1 MSPRRI
7 AAGRA
12 SAIRAAVA
20 LLAGSACLGAV
31 AYAATGTG
39 GRDVGLAG
47 RQVAVGAP
55 HRATSPSPQGDERAP
70 RVRLVEVPAASSA
83 AADPQ
88 FRFNVP
94 SRAKATDESPSP
106 SSAGTETAASRRRFQ
121 CRLDGGRWTGCASP
135 HRLAGLAPGA
145 HDFAVRALDRD
156 GRPGP
161 EAGYGWQIVAAVAV
175 AEEQP
180 VEEQPAEGAPF
191 SIEQVGTLAP
201 LYPGEPAQ
209 QVPLAI
215 HNPNPV
221 QIEVTSLTAAVSASP
236 AGCSDDNF
244 ALTAA
249 NVSEATPL
257 LVPAEGTVELPAG
270 SASAPAI
277 ALLDLPVNQ
286 DACQGAELQLA
297 LSGEARG

>member
-12 SAIRAAVA
+12 GAIRAAIA
-20 LLAGSACLGAV
+20 LIAGSACLGAV

-39 GRDVGLAG
+39 GRDVGLAE

-55 HRATSPSPQGDERAP
+55 HRATSPQGDERAP
-70 RVRLVEVPAASSA
+70 RVRLIEVPAASSA
-83 AADPQ
+83 ATDPQ

-94 SRAKATDESPSP
+94 PRAKATDESPSAASP
-106 SSAGTETAASRRRFQ
+106 ETETAAPRRRFQ
-121 CRLDGGRWTGCASP
+121 CRLDGGRWAGCTSP
-135 HRLAGLAPGA
+135 HRLAGLSPGA
-145 HDFAVRALDRD
+145 HDFAVRALSRD
-156 GRPGP
+156 GRSGP
-161 EAGYGWQIVAAVAV
+161 EAGYGWQIVAAAAV
-175 AEEQP
+175 AEEKPVAEQP
-180 VEEQPAEGAPF
+180 VEGTPF
-191 SIEQVGTLAP
+191 SIEQVGALAP

-209 QVPLAI
+209 QVSLAI
-215 HNPNPV
+215 HNPNPA
-221 QIEVTSLTAAVSASP
+221 QIEVTSLTAAVAASP
-236 AGCSDDNF
+236 SGCSAENF
-244 ALTAA
+244 AFTAA
-249 NVSEATPL
+249 GVSEEAPL
-257 LVPAEGTVELPAG
+257 VVPADGTVELPSG

>member
-12 SAIRAAVA
+12 GAIRAAIA

-31 AYAATGTG
+31 AYAASGAG
-39 GRDVGLAG
+39 SREVGLAK
-47 RQVAVGAP
+47 RQVAVGVP
-55 HRATSPSPQGDERAP
+55 RPVTSPQGDERAP
-70 RVRLVEVPAASSA
+70 RVRLIEVPAESSA
-83 AADPQ
+83 TADPQ

-94 SRAKATDESPSP
+94 ARAKATDESPP
-106 SSAGTETAASRRRFQ
+106 SATPGTEPAAPRRRFQ

-156 GRPGP
+156 GRPGS
-161 EAGYGWQIVAAVAV
+161 EAGYGWQIVAAAVAV
-175 AEEQP
+175 AEEQA
-180 VEEQPAEGAPF
+180 VEEQPAEGIAF
-191 SIEQVGTLAP
+191 SIEQVGTLAL
-201 LYPGEPAQ
+201 LYPGDPAQ

-215 HNPNPV
+215 HNPNPA
-221 QIEVTSLTAAVSASP
+221 QIEVTSLTVAVAASP
-236 AGCSDDNF
+236 PGCTAENF
-244 ALTAA
+244 ALTASNA
-249 NVSEATPL
+249 SEATPL
-257 LVPAEGTVELPAG
+257 LVPAEGTVDLPAA

-286 DACQGAELQLA
+286 NACQGAELE
-297 LSGEARG
+297 LSLRGEARG